1 MEASWGLGKN
11 HNIIELVD
19 TVRWRF
25 WCKGLKEIWPMSG
38 FMFAVEELTGLS
50 GSSGMYIKVIC
61 KFCLPGQESP
71 DY

>member
-1 MEASWGLGKN
+1 MKILMQGAQRDLTYEW
-11 HNIIELVD
+11 
-19 TVRWRF
+19 
-25 WCKGLKEIWPMSG
+25 